1 MQTVFK
7 FFLFYAGDLANV
19 FFIITVGTGIYWL
32 VFFKVSVLPDFGV
45 LWITVNNG
53 IILYCHFYTK
63 IHFLLFFFFCLSDQ
77 TIEASLYMIFC
88 SVCFSS
94 CDHPF
99 LFLRSHC
106 AYSLL
111 NSQLNTL
118 CVWIDCVLN
127 IDLFFAKGIQSKA
140 LHILLCM
147 PSVLFQ
153 CWFLITG
160 SAVRLCPFTT
170 PISRESFCYV
180 RSVCF

>member
-99 LFLRSHC
+99 LFLRFHC

-111 NSQLNTL
+111 NSQLRYFMHLNRLRVKYWSFFCKRHSVQSPSYIVMYAFCTVSVL
-118 CVWIDCVLN
+118 VLN
-127 IDLFFAKGIQSKA
+127 YRLSSSSLSFYHSHLKRK
-140 LHILLCM
+140 LL
-147 PSVLFQ
+147 LR
-153 CWFLITG
+153 T
-160 SAVRLCPFTT
+160 
-170 PISRESFCYV
+170 
-180 RSVCF
+180 

>member
-1 MQTVFK
+1 MA
-7 FFLFYAGDLANV
+7 LFYIV
-19 FFIITVGTGIYWL
+19 IFTQKFT
-32 VFFKVSVLPDFGV
+32 
-45 LWITVNNG
+45 
-53 IILYCHFYTK
+53 
-63 IHFLLFFFFCLSDQ
+63 FFFFFFLCLSDQ

-111 NSQLNTL
+111 NSQLKYFM
-118 CVWIDCVLN
+118 CLN
-127 IDLFFAKGIQSKA
+127 RLRVKYWPFFAKGIQSKA